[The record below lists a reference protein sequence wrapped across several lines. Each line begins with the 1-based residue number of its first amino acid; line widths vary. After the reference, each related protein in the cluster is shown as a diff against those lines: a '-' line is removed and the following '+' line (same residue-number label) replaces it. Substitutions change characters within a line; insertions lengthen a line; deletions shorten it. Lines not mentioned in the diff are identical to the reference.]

1 MLRVKQKNPDM
12 LFLESRVKMFFES
25 QVKTFHSLIFGILT
39 RKPNMFKKKFLIETF
54 STI

>member
-25 QVKTFHSLIFGILT
+25 RMRTFFESLMGIF
-39 RKPNMFKKKFLIETF
+39 F
-54 STI
+54 